1 MIIIICNDAML
12 LFCKYHDIVIIFTIV
27 LIIIIIMMIIM
38 VLLILSLNG
47 GLKTKFSPTCFG
59 TTSSIPTEH
68 VQFVVQQGSGRYRL
82 L

>member
-1 MIIIICNDAML
+1 MIIIICNDAIL
-12 LFCKYHDIVIIFTIV
+12 LFRKYHDIVIIFTII
-27 LIIIIIMMIIM
+27 LIVIIMMIIM